1 MFIKGKGQHQ
11 NQPQHEFPN
20 LVPIRLEGAE
30 EDTMNWKNN
39 ANSPAKNLVLRKDT
53 TNTLSL
59 NVTWICFTTVC

>member
-1 MFIKGKGQHQ
+1 MFIKGKGRHQ

-39 ANSPAKNLVLRKDT
+39 VRNT
-53 TNTLSL
+53 TALQKIWCLGKILLILSA
-59 NVTWICFTTVC
+59 